1 MWHRLAVT
9 LIVFAGLGGPAYAQ
23 FPTTPGPDG
32 TPLALGL
39 PPTGYTPVGIGP
51 GGTEVAPTPA
61 ARSIPMDR
69 TGPGGIALPQR
80 PDRYA
85 ENSNPSVPS
94 CIDPPCSFV
103 AQPRNIILTINSRD
117 AAPATPHS
125 ADQPIDSIKDL
136 FAALR
141 ACWQPPSGDTAQ
153 PGALMSARFSFK
165 QSGELLAPP
174 VVTYTTPGTKAD
186 AKEAYRAAITA
197 SLQRCAPLAFSKSFR
212 AEIAGHPISI
222 RYVDDRN
229 SPKG

>member
-9 LIVFAGLGGPAYAQ
+9 LIVFVGLGVPADAQ
-23 FPTTPGPDG
+23 FPTTPGPGG
-32 TPLALGL
+32 TPLAPGL
-39 PPTGYTPVGIGP
+39 PPTGYSPGGIGP
-51 GGTEVAPTPA
+51 GIEVAPGPA
-61 ARSIPMDR
+61 VRSIPMDR
-69 TGPGGIALPQR
+69 TGPGGIALPPR

-85 ENSNPSVPS
+85 ENSNPSAAS
-94 CIDPPCSFV
+94 CIEPPCSFV
-103 AQPRNIILTINSRD
+103 ALPRNIILTINSRD
-117 AAPATPHS
+117 AAPATPRS

-153 PGALMSARFSFK
+153 PGAQMSARFSFK
-165 QSGELLAPP
+165 QTGELLAPP

-197 SLQRCAPLAFSKSFR
+197 LLQRCAPLAFSKSFR
-212 AEIAGHPISI
+212 AAIAGHPISI

-229 SPKG
+229 SPKR